1 MVMTDL
7 LLRIRNKEA
16 CLLGPFNFLLPGLP
30 VGYRLR
36 VIASA
41 RPKVELAVDQPAPL
55 SLDVIGELFPVAFEA
70 VPVHADVLAVVDSR
84 PAAANEAKLRCEGF
98 RVCSP
103 AHPGAEEELPGDAGA
118 EWTYAVIPVR

>member
-1 MVMTDL
+1 
-7 LLRIRNKEA
+7 
-16 CLLGPFNFLLPGLP
+16 

-41 RPKVELAVDQPAPL
+41 GPKFELAVDQSAPL
-55 SLDVIGELFPVAFEA
+55 PFDVVGELFPVAFDA
-70 VPVHADVLAVVDSR
+70 VPVHADVLAVVDST

-98 RVCSP
+98 CVCSP
-103 AHPGAEEELPGDAGA
+103 AHPGAEELPGDAGA